1 MLNECYVL
9 VSVLPQDTVNLISCF
24 IGNPFTESRKLRT
37 ESIVNFIKLMIIS
50 DLEKRGYRN
59 LDKHISYN
67 ETIVN
72 TLFNSTN
79 NEMDEESLVD
89 SLLLNKLVSIDNLR
103 LDTFLKRYKRFD
115 DMNPYDNEGAEL
127 MIRKFKPLLYH
138 PRVRDYAKPDYFYD
152 IEDLGITPY
161 WESRFPT
168 IEIDYNFE

>member
-9 VSVLPQDTVNLISCF
+9 VSILPQDTVNLISCF

-79 NEMDEESLVD
+79 NELDEESLVD
-89 SLLLNKLVSIDNLR
+89 SLLLNKLVSIENLR
-103 LDTFLKRYKRFD
+103 LDTFLKRYKRFG
-115 DMNPYDNEGAEL
+115 DMNPYENKEADL
-127 MIRKFKPLLYH
+127 MIRRFRPLLFH

-161 WESRFPT
+161 WEQKFPPYET
-168 IEIDYNFE
+168 D